1 MPFSGTPTTGVLG
14 LAPTCESV
22 DDRHEKSGK
31 EVQLDLYLPPGLE
44 CLGRRAKGRLAT
56 TTDSESEAERGTR
69 WITTTEENDAR
80 CKSA

>member
-31 EVQLDLYLPPGLE
+31 EVQLDLYLP
-44 CLGRRAKGRLAT
+44 R
-56 TTDSESEAERGTR
+56 
-69 WITTTEENDAR
+69 
-80 CKSA
+80 